1 MWKKLLLHL
10 ARDGEFVFQAL
21 ALLLFLNQLRDRR
34 CHFVERFA
42 QSAKL
47 IVLMNAD
54 AMADVAAA
62 DPQRCIVQIADRSRN
77 RAREDNAGDER
88 TDFERKKNYPGK
100 QQKIYQQRTDRSHG
114 GQQAAIESRRT

>member
-1 MWKKLLLHL
+1 
-10 ARDGEFVFQAL
+10 
-21 ALLLFLNQLRDRR
+21 
-34 CHFVERFA
+34 
-42 QSAKL
+42 L

-54 AMADVAAA
+54 AMAEVAAA
-62 DPQRCIVQIADRSRN
+62 DPQRCIVKISDRSRN
-77 RAREDNAGDER
+77 RAREDNAGNER